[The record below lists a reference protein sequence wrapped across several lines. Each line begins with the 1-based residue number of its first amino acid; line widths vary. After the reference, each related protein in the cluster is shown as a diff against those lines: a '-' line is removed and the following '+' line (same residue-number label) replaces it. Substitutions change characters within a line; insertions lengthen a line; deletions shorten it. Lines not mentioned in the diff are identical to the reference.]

1 MPYVSCMFSVQ
12 DKLCEEG
19 VDPAGAGV
27 AWPTPVHHMRDDYYE
42 ILGLQRDATA
52 REIVR
57 AFRRAS
63 LKVHPDKVVLASES
77 EQLWAAESFAALR
90 EAYDTLSDP
99 KQRERYDQR
108 AKWMSSHPDQVRP
121 ATCNGI
127 LLGADRGLMAMAQI
141 PQRAATAGTGSKA
154 QGRWDWPS
162 PSIETTRVTRAPSR
176 GASSGVSG
184 FPGLSWGT
192 QPSRNLSR
200 PGSRAGGAESL
211 KLDPLRM
218 VRVQRPTRNVA
229 GHEKT
234 FLPIESMCRFE
245 RGKHGPLLAACS
257 NPLPGRG
264 HP

>member
-1 MPYVSCMFSVQ
+1 
-12 DKLCEEG
+12 
-19 VDPAGAGV
+19 
-27 AWPTPVHHMRDDYYE
+27 MRDDYYE

-63 LKVHPDKVVLASES
+63 LKVHPDKVVLASEA

-141 PQRAATAGTGSKA
+141 PPRAATAGTGKA
-154 QGRWDWPS
+154 QGRWDRDARPS
-162 PSIETTRVTRAPSR
+162 PSIGQTTRVTRAPSR
-176 GASSGVSG
+176 GASRGASRGVSG
-184 FPGLSWGT
+184 FPGLSWGA

-200 PGSRAGGAESL
+200 PGSRASGAESL

-218 VRVQRPTRNVA
+218 VRVQRPTRNFA
-229 GHEKT
+229 GSANSHEKT
-234 FLPIESMCRFE
+234 FLPLESIESMCRLE
-245 RGKHGPLLAACS
+245 RAKHGHLLATCS
-257 NPLPGRG
+257 NPLLGRG